1 MIRFISLASGS
12 SGNCYYL
19 STETT
24 AVLIDAGIGIRSIK
38 KRFREQG
45 LVFPKV
51 KGLLVTHDHADH
63 IKSVGALGEDL
74 RIPVYAT
81 QQTHV
86 GINKNYCTKKKLSA
100 QTVTYIEKEK
110 PFTVGDMT
118 ITPFEVP
125 HDGTDNVGYFI
136 ELDGKT
142 FCVATDIG
150 YITGTASAY
159 MCRASYLVI
168 ESNYDATLLANGR
181 YPQRLKE
188 RIAGPHGHLCN
199 SDAAAFI
206 AQQAGAGQ
214 LKYAWLCHLSQD
226 NNNPELA
233 LKAVVARLEEK
244 GLQIGRD
251 VEVVPL
257 KRLLPSKMFEFE

>member
-45 LVFPKV
+45 LVFTKV

-63 IKSVGALGEDL
+63 IKSVGVLGEDL

-81 QQTHV
+81 QETHV
-86 GINKNYCTKKKLSA
+86 GINKNYCTKKKLSDRS
-100 QTVTYIEKEK
+100 VTYIEKGK

-125 HDGTDNVGYFI
+125 HDGTDDVGYLI

-150 YITGTASAY
+150 YITETASSY
-159 MCRASYLVI
+159 MCKADYLVI
-168 ESNYDATLLANGR
+168 ESNYDAAMLAAGR

-188 RIAGPHGHLCN
+188 RIAGPKGHLCN
-199 SDAAAFI
+199 TEAAAFI
-206 AQQAGAGQ
+206 AEQAAAGH
-214 LKYAWLCHLSQD
+214 LKCAWLCHLSQD

-233 LKAVVARLEEK
+233 LKTVAAKLEEK
-244 GLQIGRD
+244 GLLIGKD
-251 VEVVPL
+251 IEVTPL
-257 KRLLPSKMFEFE
+257 KRQQPSPMYEFE